1 MIIGVNTHSL
11 YEFVSDTQ
19 IPLGLP
25 MVATLSGFTDAG
37 SSSSQTSTNIFSN
50 LQSEMVVVFNNDELL
65 DFRSRRPVMYF
76 DRDHVSSYE
85 PAELAIYLIQD
96 EAGQPFLYLN
106 GYEPDFRWDAFTSA
120 LVGILETLEISQFVW
135 LHSIPFPL
143 PHTRPLG
150 ITVSGSRAELIDRY
164 SEWKPETQVPGNVLH
179 LIEYRLGQVEIP
191 CTGFVLLVPHYIS
204 DSEYPQ
210 VAVTGFELIGAAT
223 SLVFPTDQLRDLN
236 EKFVNKLQSQ
246 LGENAELARL
256 VEQLEQG
263 YQSGKM
269 GTVKA
274 QVLPNGPQLPSAEK
288 LASDIEDYLA
298 ARRRNNQEG
307 GS

>member
-1 MIIGVNTHSL
+1 VNTQAL
-11 YEFVSDTQ
+11 YEYVSETQ

-25 MVATLSGFTDAG
+25 MLATLSGFTDAG
-37 SSSSQTSTNIFSN
+37 ASGTQVADNVFSN
-50 LQSEMVVVFNNDELL
+50 LDTELLIQFNNDALL

-76 DRDHVSSYE
+76 DRDHISAYE
-85 PAELAIYLIQD
+85 PAILAIYLVHD

-106 GYEPDFRWDAFTSA
+106 GYEPDFRWDAFTAA
-120 LVGILETLEISQFVW
+120 LVNIIETLAVSQFVW
-135 LHSIPFPL
+135 VHSIPFPL

-150 ITVSGSRAELIDRY
+150 ITVSGSRADLIDRY

-179 LIEYRLGQVEIP
+179 LIEYRLGEAEVP
-191 CTGFVLLVPHYIS
+191 STGFVMLVPHYIA

-210 VAVTGFELIGAAT
+210 VAITGFELISAAT
-223 SLVFPTDQLRDLN
+223 SLVFPTDEIRAVNDKFLGKLN
-236 EKFVNKLQSQ
+236 SQ
-246 LGENAELARL
+246 LVENAELARL

-269 GTVKA
+269 GPVKA
-274 QVLPNGPQLPSAEK
+274 RVSPNDPMIPSADD

-298 ARRRNNQEG
+298 ARRRNISDGEPN
-307 GS
+307 

>member
-1 MIIGVNTHSL
+1 VNTQAL
-11 YEFVSDTQ
+11 YEYVSETQ

-25 MVATLSGFTDAG
+25 MLATLSGFTDAG
-37 SSSSQTSTNIFSN
+37 ASSTQVADNIFNNLDTEPLIVFSN
-50 LQSEMVVVFNNDELL
+50 DSLL

-76 DRDHVSSYE
+76 DRDHISAYE
-85 PAELAIYLIQD
+85 PATLAIYLVHD

-106 GYEPDFRWDAFTSA
+106 GYEPDFSWDAFTSA
-120 LVGILETLEISQFVW
+120 LTNIIETLAVSQFVW
-135 LHSIPFPL
+135 VHSIPFPL

-150 ITVSGSRAELIDRY
+150 ITVSGSRADLIDRY

-179 LIEYRLGQVEIP
+179 LIEYRLGEAEVP
-191 CTGFVLLVPHYIS
+191 STGFVMLVPHYIA

-210 VAVTGFELIGAAT
+210 VAITGFELISAAT
-223 SLVFPTDQLRDLN
+223 SLVFPTDEIRAVNDKFLTKLN
-236 EKFVNKLQSQ
+236 SQ
-246 LGENAELARL
+246 LGENQELARL

-269 GTVKA
+269 GPVRA
-274 QVLPNGPQLPSAEK
+274 RVSPNDPMIPSADD

-298 ARRRNNQEG
+298 ARRRNISDGESN
-307 GS
+307 

>member
-1 MIIGVNTHSL
+1 MNTQAL
-11 YEFVSDTQ
+11 YEYVSETQ

-25 MVATLSGFTDAG
+25 MLATLSGFTDAG
-37 SSSSQTSTNIFSN
+37 ASGTQVADNIFSN
-50 LQSEMVVVFNNDELL
+50 LDTELVIAFNNDALL

-76 DRDHVSSYE
+76 DRDHISAYE
-85 PAELAIYLIQD
+85 PATLAIYLVHD

-106 GYEPDFRWDAFTSA
+106 GYEPDFRWDAFTVA
-120 LVGILETLEISQFVW
+120 LVNIIETLAVSQFVW
-135 LHSIPFPL
+135 VHSIPFPL

-150 ITVSGSRAELIDRY
+150 ITVSGSRADLIDRY

-179 LIEYRLGQVEIP
+179 LIEYRLGEAEVP
-191 CTGFVLLVPHYIS
+191 STGFVMLVPHYIA

-210 VAVTGFELIGAAT
+210 VAITGFELISAAT
-223 SLVFPTDQLRDLN
+223 SLVFPTDEIRAVNDKFLGKLN
-236 EKFVNKLQSQ
+236 SQ

-269 GTVKA
+269 GPVKA
-274 QVLPNGPQLPSAEK
+274 RVSPNDPMIPSADD

-298 ARRRNNQEG
+298 ARRRNISDGEPN
-307 GS
+307 

>member
-1 MIIGVNTHSL
+1 
-11 YEFVSDTQ
+11 
-19 IPLGLP
+19 

-37 SSSSQTSTNIFSN
+37 SSSSQTSSNIFSN

-85 PAELAIYLIQD
+85 PAELAIHLIHD

-120 LVGILETLEISQFVW
+120 LLGILETLEISQFVW

-191 CTGFVLLVPHYIS
+191 CTGFVLLVPHYIA

-236 EKFVNKLQSQ
+236 QKFVNKLQSQ

-269 GTVKA
+269 GTVKS

>member
-1 MIIGVNTHSL
+1 MNTHSL
-11 YEFVSDTQ
+11 YEFVSEAQ
-19 IPLGLP
+19 IPLGLT

-37 SSSSQTSTNIFSN
+37 SSCSQTSNNIFSN
-50 LQSEMVVVFNNDELL
+50 LQSEAVIVFNNDELL

-76 DRDHVSSYE
+76 DRDHISSYE
-85 PAELAIYLIQD
+85 PAELAIFLIHD

-106 GYEPDFRWDAFTSA
+106 GYEPDFRWDAFTAA
-120 LVGILETLEISQFVW
+120 LIGILETLAISQFVW
-135 LHSIPFPL
+135 THSIPFPL

-150 ITVSGSRAELIDRY
+150 ITVSGSRSELIDRY

-179 LIEYRLGQVEIP
+179 LIEYRLGQVEIA
-191 CTGFVLLVPHYIS
+191 CTGFVLLVPHYIA

-210 VAVTGFELIGAAT
+210 VAITGFELIGAAT

-236 EKFVNKLQSQ
+236 QKFVNKLQTQ
-246 LGENAELARL
+246 LGENAELSRL

-269 GTVKA
+269 GTVKS
-274 QVLPNGPQLPSAEK
+274 QVSPNVPILPTADK

-298 ARRRNNQEG
+298 ARRRNIQDGNA
-307 GS
+307 

>member
-1 MIIGVNTHSL
+1 MNTHAL
-11 YEFVSDTQ
+11 YEYVSETQ

-25 MVATLSGFTDAG
+25 MLATLSGFTDAG
-37 SSSSQTSTNIFSN
+37 ASGTQVADNIFSN
-50 LQSEMVVVFNNDELL
+50 LDTELVIAFNNDALL

-76 DRDHVSSYE
+76 DRDHISAYE
-85 PAELAIYLIQD
+85 PATLAIYLVHD

-106 GYEPDFRWDAFTSA
+106 GYEPDFRWDAFTAA
-120 LVGILETLEISQFVW
+120 LVNIMETLAVSQFVW
-135 LHSIPFPL
+135 VHSIPFPL

-150 ITVSGSRAELIDRY
+150 ITVSGSRADLIDRY

-179 LIEYRLGQVEIP
+179 LIEYRLGEAEVP
-191 CTGFVLLVPHYIS
+191 STGFVMLVPHYIA

-210 VAVTGFELIGAAT
+210 VAITGFELISAAT
-223 SLVFPTDQLRDLN
+223 SLVFPTDEIRAVNDKFLGKLN
-236 EKFVNKLQSQ
+236 SQ

-269 GTVKA
+269 GPVKA
-274 QVLPNGPQLPSAEK
+274 RVSPNDPMIPSADD

-298 ARRRNNQEG
+298 ARRRNISDGEPN
-307 GS
+307 

>member
-37 SSSSQTSTNIFSN
+37 SSSSQTSNNIFSN

-191 CTGFVLLVPHYIS
+191 CTGFVLLVPHYIA

-210 VAVTGFELIGAAT
+210 VAVTGFELLGAAT

-236 EKFVNKLQSQ
+236 QKFVNKLQSQ

-274 QVLPNGPQLPSAEK
+274 QVLPNGPQLPTAEK

-298 ARRRNNQEG
+298 ARRRNNQDG

>member
-1 MIIGVNTHSL
+1 MNTQAL
-11 YEFVSDTQ
+11 YEFVSDMQ

-25 MVATLSGFTDAG
+25 MLATLSGFTDAG
-37 SSSSQTSTNIFSN
+37 GSGAQVAENIFSN
-50 LQSEMVVVFNNDELL
+50 LDSELLIEFNNDALL

-76 DRDHVSSYE
+76 DRDHISAYE
-85 PAELAIYLIQD
+85 PAVLAIYLVHD

-106 GYEPDFRWDAFTSA
+106 GYEPDFRWDAFTAA
-120 LVGILETLEISQFVW
+120 LVNIMETLAVSQFVW
-135 LHSIPFPL
+135 VHSIPFPL

-150 ITVSGSRAELIDRY
+150 ITVSGSRADLIDRY

-179 LIEYRLGQVEIP
+179 LIEYRLGEAEVP
-191 CTGFVLLVPHYIS
+191 STGFVMLVPHYIA

-210 VAVTGFELIGAAT
+210 VAITGFELISAAT
-223 SLVFPTDQLRDLN
+223 SLVFPTDEIRAVNDKFLAKLN
-236 EKFVNKLQSQ
+236 SQ
-246 LGENAELARL
+246 LGENVELARL

-269 GTVKA
+269 GPVKA
-274 QVLPNGPQLPSAEK
+274 RVSPNDPMIPSADD

-298 ARRRNNQEG
+298 ARRRNIADGEPN
-307 GS
+307 

>member
-1 MIIGVNTHSL
+1 MNTQAL
-11 YEFVSDTQ
+11 YEYVSETQ

-25 MVATLSGFTDAG
+25 MLATLSGFTDAG
-37 SSSSQTSTNIFSN
+37 ASGTQVADNIFSN
-50 LQSEMVVVFNNDELL
+50 LDTELLIEFNNDALL

-76 DRDHVSSYE
+76 DRDHISAYE
-85 PAELAIYLIQD
+85 PANLAIYLVHD

-106 GYEPDFRWDAFTSA
+106 GYEPDFRWDAFTAA
-120 LVGILETLEISQFVW
+120 LVNIIETLAVSQFVW
-135 LHSIPFPL
+135 VHSIPFPL

-150 ITVSGSRAELIDRY
+150 ITVSGSRTDLIDRY

-179 LIEYRLGQVEIP
+179 LIEYRLGEAEVP
-191 CTGFVLLVPHYIS
+191 STGFVMLVPHYIA

-210 VAVTGFELIGAAT
+210 VAITGFELISAAT
-223 SLVFPTDQLRDLN
+223 SLVFPTDEIRAVNDKFLGKLN
-236 EKFVNKLQSQ
+236 SQ

-269 GTVKA
+269 GPVKA
-274 QVLPNGPQLPSAEK
+274 RVSPNDPMIPSADD

-298 ARRRNNQEG
+298 ARRRNISDGEPN
-307 GS
+307 

>member
-1 MIIGVNTHSL
+1 MNTQAL
-11 YEFVSDTQ
+11 YEYVSETQ

-25 MVATLSGFTDAG
+25 MLATLSGFTDAG
-37 SSSSQTSTNIFSN
+37 ASSTQVADNIFNNLDTEPLIVFSN
-50 LQSEMVVVFNNDELL
+50 DSLL

-76 DRDHVSSYE
+76 DRDHISAYE
-85 PAELAIYLIQD
+85 PATLAIYLVHD

-106 GYEPDFRWDAFTSA
+106 GYEPDFSWDAFTSA
-120 LVGILETLEISQFVW
+120 LTNIIETLAVSQFVW
-135 LHSIPFPL
+135 VHSIPFPL

-150 ITVSGSRAELIDRY
+150 ITVSGSRADLIDRY

-179 LIEYRLGQVEIP
+179 LIEYRLGEAEVP
-191 CTGFVLLVPHYIS
+191 STGFVMLVPHYIA

-210 VAVTGFELIGAAT
+210 VAITGFELISAAT
-223 SLVFPTDQLRDLN
+223 SLVFPTDEIRAVND
-236 EKFVNKLQSQ
+236 KFLNKLNSQ
-246 LGENAELARL
+246 LGENQELARL

-269 GTVKA
+269 GPVRA
-274 QVLPNGPQLPSAEK
+274 RVSPNDPMIPSADD

-298 ARRRNNQEG
+298 ARRRNISDGESN
-307 GS
+307 

>member
-1 MIIGVNTHSL
+1 MNTQAL
-11 YEFVSDTQ
+11 YEYVSETQ

-25 MVATLSGFTDAG
+25 MLATLSGFTDAG
-37 SSSSQTSTNIFSN
+37 ASSTQVADNIFNNLDTEPLIVFSN
-50 LQSEMVVVFNNDELL
+50 DSLL

-76 DRDHVSSYE
+76 DRDHISAYE
-85 PAELAIYLIQD
+85 PATLAIYLVHD

-106 GYEPDFRWDAFTSA
+106 GYEPDFSWDAFTSA
-120 LVGILETLEISQFVW
+120 LTNIIETLAVSQFVW
-135 LHSIPFPL
+135 VHSVPFPL

-150 ITVSGSRAELIDRY
+150 ITVSGSRADLIDRY

-179 LIEYRLGQVEIP
+179 LIEYRLGEAEVP
-191 CTGFVLLVPHYIS
+191 STGFVMLVPHYIA

-210 VAVTGFELIGAAT
+210 VAITGFELISAAT
-223 SLVFPTDQLRDLN
+223 SLVFPTDEIRAVND
-236 EKFVNKLQSQ
+236 KFLNKLNSQ
-246 LGENAELARL
+246 LGENQELARL

-269 GTVKA
+269 GPVRA
-274 QVLPNGPQLPSAEK
+274 RVSPNDPMIPSADD

-298 ARRRNNQEG
+298 ARRRNISDGESN
-307 GS
+307 

>member
-236 EKFVNKLQSQ
+236 QKFVNKLQSQ